1 MWDQVIEDFVTL
13 WVVIDPIGT
22 VPVFLAVTRHQLA
35 GERRATAIKAV
46 FYSAIVL
53 LVFLVG
59 GQLLLEALNISLYS
73 FQIAGSMVLFLFA
86 LTMIFGQ
93 GKPAGEQLMEA
104 EEDQDVAV
112 FPLAV
117 PSLASPG
124 AMMAIVVLTDNRR
137 FDFPEQAV
145 TAAVMLSVLLLTLF
159 LLFSANFIKRLIGN
173 AGASIVSRVMGLILA
188 AVAIE
193 NMLVALKQY
202 FALG

>member
-1 MWDQVIEDFVTL
+1 MWDQIIEDFVTL

-22 VPVFLAVTRHQLA
+22 VPVFLAVTRHQLES
-35 GERRATAIKAV
+35 ERRATAIKAV
-46 FYSAIVL
+46 FYSGLVL

-59 GQLLLEALNISLYS
+59 GQLLLEALKISLYS
-73 FQIAGSMVLFLFA
+73 FQIAGSMVLFLFS

-93 GKPAGEQLMEA
+93 GKPAGEQLMET
-104 EEDQDVAV
+104 EDDQDVAV

-137 FDFPEQAV
+137 FDFAEQAA
-145 TAAVMLSVLLLTLF
+145 TAGVLVSVLLISLC

-193 NMLVALKQY
+193 NMLVAVKQY